1 MHSRYAPNEA
11 NCPIALEL
19 LALLLRSNQERI
31 EEIIGQIDPQQRA
44 ALAAFAY
51 GRSHMRALGL
61 IVAAQ
66 CDERSLATVAGIAGE
81 ILFEQSRD
89 RAVVDTE
96 LNPQKRK
103 RVSLSRVAA

>member
-19 LALLLRSNQERI
+19 LALLLRSNRERV
-31 EEIIGQIDPQQRA
+31 EEIIDQLDPRQRA

-66 CDERSLATVAGIAGE
+66 CDQRSLVLVAGTVGE
-81 ILFEQSRD
+81 VLFEQSRS
-89 RAVVDTE
+89 RAAIDTE
-96 LNPQKRK
+96 LNPQRRK
-103 RVSLSRVAA
+103 RISLSTFAA

>member
-11 NCPIALEL
+11 SCPVALEL
-19 LALLLRSNQERI
+19 LALLLRSSRERI
-31 EEIIGQIDPQQRA
+31 EEVVDRLPQQQRA

-66 CDERSLATVAGIAGE
+66 CDERSLTMVAGTAGE
-81 ILFEQSRD
+81 VLFEQSRNGG
-89 RAVVDTE
+89 AVDTE
-96 LNPQKRK
+96 LNPQRRK
-103 RVSLSRVAA
+103 RISLSRVAA